1 MKLNTYTTRALVGG
15 VFATFVTGFGSFLL
29 GNLSGYEAKS
39 LIESSLPGINTLFN
53 TVILASATI
62 LALMLTLLSVS
73 VGSNSKLKNA
83 HYSYVLQ
90 IAKLDTA
97 VFISSMISFLLLNL
111 PITESD
117 NVPSNWFNIIYYIS
131 LGVASIHCG
140 AIISVVLMLY
150 NTISNII
157 NIIGLGNSEHPLVM
171 SDDNEDDENEG

>member
-1 MKLNTYTTRALVGG
+1 MKLTTYTTRALVGG
-15 VFATFVTGFGSFLL
+15 VFATLVTGLGSILL

-73 VGSNSKLKNA
+73 VGSNSTLKKA
-83 HYSYVLQ
+83 HYSYVLR

-131 LGVASIHCG
+131 LALASIHCG

-157 NIIGLGNSEHPLVM
+157 NIIGFGNREHPLVR
-171 SDDNEDDENEG
+171 SEEDNEEQ